1 MGWNDHV
8 CYGCQKAECICP
20 PTEED
25 LQEELRA
32 QEEAE
37 EERLEQEAIDNA
49 EEEEG
54 IAQAEQAE
62 EDRQI
67 EEAEKIHDIYFSF
80 RSAVKAFNN
89 MSSEAS
95 EEIFT
100 SDNIAEHL
108 YAIRDYYR
116 ELQKRYPKIAEIYET
131 RTSR

>member
-25 LQEELRA
+25 LQEELWA

-37 EERLEQEAIDNA
+37 EERLEQEAINNA
-49 EEEEG
+49 EEEDS

-67 EEAEKIHDIYFSF
+67 EEADKIHSIYFSF

-100 SDNIAEHL
+100 SDNVGEHL
-108 YAIRDYYR
+108 YAVFDYYK
-116 ELQKRYPKIAEIYET
+116 ELQKRYPKIAELYET
-131 RTSR
+131 RTS